1 MNSGLLLLWKI
12 YFVFINFIWG
22 KFFRMDL
29 VSGKSEKF
37 QNELDYVKRIEN

>member
-1 MNSGLLLLWKI
+1 
-12 YFVFINFIWG
+12 
-22 KFFRMDL
+22 MDL